1 MFLIYYGILEKVWN
15 KSNEYWI
22 PKKHSFSGVTNVF
35 NTWKTHKWFHNGLKM
50 TYLWDIL
57 KIKLYYDSIIQ
68 HLYESKGLFQDFA
81 KLTNGISLGYSGNIL
96 E

>member
-1 MFLIYYGILEKVWN
+1 MFLTLEKLIN
-15 KSNEYWI
+15 GSI
-22 PKKHSFSGVTNVF
+22 I
-35 NTWKTHKWFHNGLKM
+35 GLKM